1 MSVELLLKF
10 YFIIKKWK
18 NTTTVSHQQRR
29 RGQIITIMTKISL
42 YYKCMLILQFNL
54 CFTRVNNGFL
64 TGLYCSFHKKTQ
76 SVITLLGKYL
86 ISMVIAN
93 RGKYRL

>member
-64 TGLYCSFHKKTQ
+64 TGLYCSFHKKETIGHN
-76 SVITLLGKYL
+76 SFRYL